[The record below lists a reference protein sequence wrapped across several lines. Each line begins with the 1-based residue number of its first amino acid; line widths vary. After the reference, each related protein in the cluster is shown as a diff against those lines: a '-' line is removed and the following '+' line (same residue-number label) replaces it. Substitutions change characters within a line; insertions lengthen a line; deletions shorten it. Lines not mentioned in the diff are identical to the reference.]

1 MSNSL
6 LKSPTSWFMR
16 PQHHIQ
22 TIPIEESHACQHP
35 RIEIFLPPEHEF
47 SIRKYCPV
55 TLNHLL
61 PDLHHTKQEC
71 LEDAKSE
78 FDAILQDKFKKHL
91 EESHLEVSGT
101 SSEGDSDASTG
112 DTCLNMVENNK
123 PEPKHRTMKI
133 LYPNKVNYPLE
144 NMKML
149 LPDVVLNNKRTPSP
163 VLTKNFCT
171 GCINR
176 GMALKENV
184 YKNANAFG
192 KRKNVERHKING
204 KDERSELNVR
214 FPCVKETAD
223 VSTKAVNSFFFDKNV
238 FGFRFFSEEASEQKQ
253 NHFLIP
259 KVWGLV
265 FFQLHRIQ
273 VSAETFVSRNHS
285 YTLLPPSPYMME
297 LARLRR
303 EKLRIEEKMLLKRRQ
318 VLELERLRPP
328 IEKW

>member
-71 LEDAKSE
+71 LEEAKSE

-112 DTCLNMVENNK
+112 DTCLIIVENNK

-149 LPDVVLNNKRTPSP
+149 LPDVVLNNKGRP
-163 VLTKNFCT
+163 
-171 GCINR
+171 
-176 GMALKENV
+176 
-184 YKNANAFG
+184 
-192 KRKNVERHKING
+192 
-204 KDERSELNVR
+204 
-214 FPCVKETAD
+214 
-223 VSTKAVNSFFFDKNV
+223 
-238 FGFRFFSEEASEQKQ
+238 
-253 NHFLIP
+253 
-259 KVWGLV
+259 
-265 FFQLHRIQ
+265 
-273 VSAETFVSRNHS
+273 
-285 YTLLPPSPYMME
+285 
-297 LARLRR
+297 RR
-303 EKLRIEEKMLLKRRQ
+303 C
-318 VLELERLRPP
+318 
-328 IEKW
+328 